1 MTCIHCPH
9 YTYNIFVFDIMS
21 YLVCD
26 WSHICLMFKK
36 LVPNDQVTSPE
47 ICLFKEPN
55 EVPDRDICTIEK

>member
-1 MTCIHCPH
+1 
-9 YTYNIFVFDIMS
+9 MS

-26 WSHICLMFKK
+26 WSHICPMFKK